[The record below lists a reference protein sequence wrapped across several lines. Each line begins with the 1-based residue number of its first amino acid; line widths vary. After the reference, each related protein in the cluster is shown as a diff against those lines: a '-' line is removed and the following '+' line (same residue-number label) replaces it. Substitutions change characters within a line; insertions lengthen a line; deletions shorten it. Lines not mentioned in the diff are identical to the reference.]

1 MSMATLPTSRTTQSS
16 KRSLD
21 AANDELFP
29 RIRTEES
36 FKSKVYT
43 ALKEAIIKMDVYSAP
58 TPVMLDER
66 ELSDRLGVSRTPIR
80 EAVAMLE
87 QDGFLRTVPRR
98 GILVVRKTKREV
110 IEMVQAWAA
119 LESMAVRLITLNP
132 AADVASLRQIFKEFS
147 AAYTPSEHLNEYSSA
162 NIAFHQAIIRMSGS
176 QVLRD
181 MTDNLL
187 LHVRGIRQITIGKE
201 DRAQRSIE
209 DHLAIITA
217 IENRDTELAERLSR
231 DHTLGLAAFIEEHGN
246 ELFE

>member
-1 MSMATLPTSRTTQSS
+1 MTNLPNSRSTAPS

-58 TPVMLDER
+58 DPVMLDER

-98 GILVVRKTKREV
+98 GILVVRKTKREI

-119 LESMAVRLITLNP
+119 LESMAVRMITLDQES
-132 AADVASLRQIFKEFS
+132 DVESLRQIFKEFS
-147 AAYTPSEHLNEYSSA
+147 AAYMPTEHLSEYSSA
-162 NIAFHQAIIRMSGS
+162 NITFHQAIIRMSGS
-176 QVLRD
+176 QVLCD

-187 LHVRGIRQITIGKE
+187 LHVRGIRQMTIGKS

-217 IENRDTELAERLSR
+217 IERRDTELAARLSR
-231 DHTLGLAAFIEEHGN
+231 DHTLGLASFIEEHGN

>member
-1 MSMATLPTSRTTQSS
+1 MAPLTSSRTVSS
-16 KRSLD
+16 AKRSLD

-43 ALKEAIIKMDVYSAP
+43 ALKQAIIKMDVYSGP

-98 GILVVRKTKREV
+98 GILVVRKTKREI
-110 IEMVQAWAA
+110 IEMVEAWAA

-132 AADVASLRQIFKEFS
+132 TADVASLRQIFKEFS
-147 AAYTPSEHLNEYSSA
+147 DAHKPTEHLNEYSSA
-162 NIAFHQAIIRMSGS
+162 NIAFHQAIIRMSGN
-176 QVLRD
+176 QMLCD
-181 MTDNLL
+181 LTDNLL
-187 LHVRGIRQITIGKE
+187 LHVRGIRQLTIGKA

-217 IENRDTELAERLSR
+217 IENRDTERAERLSR
-231 DHTLGLAAFIEEHGN
+231 DHTLGLAKFVEEHGN
-246 ELFE
+246 ELFD